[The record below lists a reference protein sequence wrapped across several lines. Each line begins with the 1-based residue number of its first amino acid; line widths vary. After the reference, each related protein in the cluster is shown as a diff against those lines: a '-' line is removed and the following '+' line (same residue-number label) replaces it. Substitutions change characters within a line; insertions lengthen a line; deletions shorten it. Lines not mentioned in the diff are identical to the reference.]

1 MTLPSNDLELRA
13 ADERRRLH
21 DTVQELRCQLR
32 DKLDVRNNARQHLGI
47 ACAAAAVIG
56 LVAGYGVTG
65 IFVHH

>member
-32 DKLDVRNNARQHLGI
+32 DKLDVRNNARQHLGL

-56 LVAGYGVTG
+56 LMAGYGVTG
-65 IFVHH
+65 IFVHR

>member
-32 DKLDVRNNARQHLGI
+32 DKLDVRNNARQHLGV

-56 LVAGYGVTG
+56 LVAGYGVTS
-65 IFVHH
+65 IFVHR